1 MAAFAIIV
9 LIVAHRLL
17 RFDLLS
23 DTVLALRPQGILLTL
38 LALAV
43 PLAMFRKQLSIRF
56 STVLAVQ
63 WLLFVWA
70 LITRIVS
77 DGPDELIPFLT
88 GDYAKD
94 LTFASLIGVLATNTQ
109 RLRTLTVT
117 IVAALLFVAA
127 VSSQQRLGPR
137 ECHYFR
143 NAWQLNYEQTSDK
156 RPCQATSECYTVPP
170 HEQHLRDYGWACE
183 RTGPLGLATVVDRV
197 HYTGNLIDPN
207 SLALALV
214 MAAALLVGLATWPG
228 RSIRKWLWL
237 LGLPLLGVAVVLAA
251 SRAAQ
256 AAMGAVLLCFFYF
269 RVGILGAAAAAVLA
283 SPVMLIST
291 RNDAEAAYSTVT
303 RIMTYLNGFRAFL
316 EYPLFGVGYANY
328 ERISFL
334 NAHNSFLQALVETG
348 VFGGTVY
355 LTGIYAAVK
364 LLFQVI
370 RWPLR
375 DLTEEE
381 LAEAEEI
388 QHVAKTLLAM
398 LLGVLLCVLFLSL
411 AFDFSWLLPLGL
423 IAAFELHV
431 RDKLPGFRFRI
442 RALEVAAMALLTLLL
457 LGLFVLITAR

>member
-1 MAAFAIIV
+1 VAAFAIIV

-23 DTVLALRPQGILLTL
+23 DTVLALRPQGILLSL

-77 DGPDELIPFLT
+77 DGTDQLIPFLT

-94 LTFASLIGVLATNTQ
+94 LTFASLIGILATNTQ
-109 RLRTLTVT
+109 RLRTLIIT
-117 IVAALLFVAA
+117 IVAALLFIAA

-156 RPCQATSECYTVPP
+156 RPCQATSDCYTVPP

-183 RTGPLGLATVVDRV
+183 RAGPLGLATVVDRV

-214 MAAALLVGLATWPG
+214 MAAALLIGLATWPNRPG
-228 RSIRKWLWL
+228 WKWLWL
-237 LGLPLLGVAVVLAA
+237 VGLPLLAISVLLAA

-256 AAMGAVLLCFFYF
+256 AAIGLVTLCFFYF
-269 RVGILGAAAAAVLA
+269 RVGILGAGLAAVLV
-283 SPVMLIST
+283 SPMMLIST
-291 RNDAEAAYSTVT
+291 RNEAEAAYSTIT
-303 RIMTYLNGFRAFL
+303 RIVTYLNGFRAFL
-316 EYPLFGVGYANY
+316 SDPFFGVGFANY

-348 VFGGTVY
+348 VVGGTLY
-355 LTGIYAAVK
+355 LTGIYVALK
-364 LLFQVI
+364 LLVQVL
-370 RWPLR
+370 RWPPDGL
-375 DLTEEE
+375 DEDEQHSLLE
-381 LAEAEEI
+381 L
-388 QHVAKTLLAM
+388 QHIARTLLAM
-398 LLGVLLCVLFLSL
+398 MLGVLLCVLFLSL

-423 IAAFELHV
+423 VIGFEHHV
-431 RDKLPGFRFRI
+431 RQQLPGFQLRI
-442 RALEVAAMALLTLLL
+442 GLVELLALPLLTMML
-457 LGLFVLITAR
+457 LGVFILATAR